1 MLDCVWNVHAQIA
14 GNPSR
19 MLHDSGDLKQVTP
32 GVKQDEILDEGL
44 GLALRLRLNGAW
56 ETYGAPRMTFSNY
69 DASRFNIA
77 LVDLEGSKAAQTRPV
92 AWCWTWKIWS
102 ITCFFDLDWASSWG
116 FHFLGKVTMTCYWTF
131 FSQLLI
137 ICLCIPWFISFKES
151 LNVPHDCW
159 HVFAPAIG
167 IPTDRRL
174 LHRAAC
180 RRWAF
185 LMYFAS
191 PIDHFLAEAE
201 EFSHATLVISFFKKK
216 IADWLWWS
224 VMICDVWLILI
235 VSPRNMTLW
244 LYDLF
249 CPFTQIPVVT
259 TCSYTPMPWNSFS
272 FRAGMDDESSHD
284 ALDSP
289 AFVGNHDV
297 VGELRVKFGWV
308 YKVYL

>member
-1 MLDCVWNVHAQIA
+1 VCLI
-14 GNPSR
+14 
-19 MLHDSGDLKQVTP
+19 
-32 GVKQDEILDEGL
+32 
-44 GLALRLRLNGAW
+44 
-56 ETYGAPRMTFSNY
+56 
-69 DASRFNIA
+69 
-77 LVDLEGSKAAQTRPV
+77 
-92 AWCWTWKIWS
+92 S
-102 ITCFFDLDWASSWG
+102 IGHPLG
-116 FHFLGKVTMTCYWTF
+116 FHFLGKVSLTCYWTF
-131 FSQLLI
+131 FHSLFHHLFVYSLI
-137 ICLCIPWFISFKES
+137 YSFKES

-159 HVFAPAIG
+159 HVFAPAIV

-201 EFSHATLVISFFKKK
+201 EFSHATLVIRCVFFC
-216 IADWLWWS
+216 WLWWS

-297 VGELRVKFGWV
+297 VSEFRVKFGWV
-308 YKVYL
+308 YNVYIFIMFYTIKSFKIYDVKSLRRNTCCNCYRIC